1 MLDSIKT
8 RLTEIKDNFS
18 DIQTKLSMPDVIN
31 DQKQYASLSK
41 EYSNLKPIVEKFE
54 EYIQCESNISSA
66 EDVLNESDTDLAE
79 LAKEEIKEN
88 NERISEIEIELK
100 NLLIPVDENDDKNVF
115 VEVRAGTGGDEAAL
129 FVVDLYRMYLRLAE
143 RNRWKSDLI
152 SSRESEQG
160 GFKEVVIK
168 ISGENVYKKLKFES
182 GIHRVQRV
190 PSTESQGR
198 IHTSACS
205 VAVLAEIEDVEEVE
219 IDKSEIRTDTFRASG
234 AGGQHVNKTDSAVRL
249 THIPTGIVVEC
260 QDDRSQHKNK
270 AKALT
275 LLGAKLKAM
284 AEEELT
290 QEQAEKRKNMVGS
303 GDRSEKIRTYNF
315 PQSRITDHR
324 IEFSVHNLDG
334 FLDGEM
340 EIMISTLLEENQARL
355 LSQLE
360 ENLKK

>member
-1 MLDSIKT
+1 MYK
-8 RLTEIKDNFS
+8 R
-18 DIQTKLSMPDVIN
+18 Q
-31 DQKQYASLSK
+31 
-41 EYSNLKPIVEKFE
+41 
-54 EYIQCESNISSA
+54 
-66 EDVLNESDTDLAE
+66 VLNESDIDLAE

-129 FVVDLYRMYLRLAE
+129 FVGDLYRMYLRLAE

-160 GFKEVVIK
+160 GYKEVVIK

-205 VAVLAEIEDVEEVE
+205 VAVLAEIEDVAEVE

-284 AEEELT
+284 AEEELS

-355 LSQLE
+355 LSNLE
-360 ENLKK
+360 KTFS

>member
-66 EDVLNESDTDLAE
+66 EEVLNESDMDLAE

-129 FVVDLYRMYLRLAE
+129 FVGDLYRMYLRLAE

-249 THIPTGIVVEC
+249 THTPTGIVVEC

-275 LLGAKLKAM
+275 LLGAKLKAI

-355 LSQLE
+355 LSNLE
-360 ENLKK
+360 KTLS

>member
-66 EDVLNESDTDLAE
+66 EEVLNESDMDLAE

-129 FVVDLYRMYLRLAE
+129 FVGDLYRMYLRLAE

-249 THIPTGIVVEC
+249 THTPTGIVVEC

-355 LSQLE
+355 LSNLE
-360 ENLKK
+360 KTFS

>member
-66 EDVLNESDTDLAE
+66 EEVLNESDIDLAE

-129 FVVDLYRMYLRLAE
+129 FVGDLYRMYLRLAE

-219 IDKSEIRTDTFRASG
+219 IEKSEIRTDTFRASG

-284 AEEELT
+284 AEEELS

-355 LSQLE
+355 LSNLE
-360 ENLKK
+360 KTFS

>member
-41 EYSNLKPIVEKFE
+41 EYSDLKPIVEKFE

-66 EDVLNESDTDLAE
+66 EEVLNESDIDLAE

-100 NLLIPVDENDDKNVF
+100 NLLIPIDENDDKNVF

-129 FVVDLYRMYLRLAE
+129 FVGDLYRMYIRLAE

-355 LSQLE
+355 LSNLE
-360 ENLKK
+360 KTFS

>member
-18 DIQTKLSMPDVIN
+18 DIQSKLSMPDVIN
-31 DQKQYASLSK
+31 DQKQYAFLSK
-41 EYSNLKPIVEKFE
+41 EYSNLKPIVEKFD

-66 EDVLNESDTDLAE
+66 EEVLNESDIDLTD

-129 FVVDLYRMYLRLAE
+129 FVGDLYRMYLRLAE
-143 RNRWKSDLI
+143 RNRWKSELI

-284 AEEELT
+284 AEEELS

-340 EIMISTLLEENQARL
+340 EIMISMLLEENQARL
-355 LSQLE
+355 LSNLE
-360 ENLKK
+360 KTLS

>member
-66 EDVLNESDTDLAE
+66 EEVLNESDIDLAE

-129 FVVDLYRMYLRLAE
+129 FVGDLYRMYLRLAE

-249 THIPTGIVVEC
+249 THTPTGIVVEC

-355 LSQLE
+355 LSNLE
-360 ENLKK
+360 KTLS

>member
-66 EDVLNESDTDLAE
+66 EEVLNESDIDLAE

-129 FVVDLYRMYLRLAE
+129 FVGDLYRMYLRLAE

-275 LLGAKLKAM
+275 LLGAKLKAI
-284 AEEELT
+284 AEQELT

-355 LSQLE
+355 LSNLE
-360 ENLKK
+360 KTFS

>member
-66 EDVLNESDTDLAE
+66 EEVLNESDIDLAE

-129 FVVDLYRMYLRLAE
+129 FVGDLYRMYLRLAE

-275 LLGAKLKAM
+275 LLGAKLKAT

-355 LSQLE
+355 LSNLE
-360 ENLKK
+360 KTLS

>member
-66 EDVLNESDTDLAE
+66 EEVLNESDMDLAE

-129 FVVDLYRMYLRLAE
+129 FVGDLYRMYLRLAE

-205 VAVLAEIEDVEEVE
+205 VAVLAEIEDVQEVD
-219 IDKSEIRTDTFRASG
+219 IDKSEVRTDTFRASG

-284 AEEELT
+284 AEEELS

-355 LSQLE
+355 LSNLE
-360 ENLKK
+360 KTFS

>member
-66 EDVLNESDTDLAE
+66 EEVLNESDIDLAE

-129 FVVDLYRMYLRLAE
+129 FVGDLYRMYLRLAE

-205 VAVLAEIEDVEEVE
+205 VAVLAEIEDVAEVE

-284 AEEELT
+284 AEEELS

-355 LSQLE
+355 LSNLE
-360 ENLKK
+360 KTFS

>member
-31 DQKQYASLSK
+31 DQNQYASLSK

-66 EDVLNESDTDLAE
+66 EEVLNESDIDLAE

-129 FVVDLYRMYLRLAE
+129 FVGDLYRMYLRLAE

-284 AEEELT
+284 AEQELT

-355 LSQLE
+355 LSNLE
-360 ENLKK
+360 KTFS

>member
-54 EYIQCESNISSA
+54 EFIQCESNISSA
-66 EDVLNESDTDLAE
+66 EEVLNESDIDLAE

-129 FVVDLYRMYLRLAE
+129 FVGDLYRMYLRLAE
-143 RNRWKSDLI
+143 RNRWKSNLI

-355 LSQLE
+355 LSNLE
-360 ENLKK
+360 KTFS

>member
-66 EDVLNESDTDLAE
+66 EEVLNESDMDLAE

-129 FVVDLYRMYLRLAE
+129 FVGDLYRMYLRLAE

-284 AEEELT
+284 AEQELT

-355 LSQLE
+355 LSNLE
-360 ENLKK
+360 KSFS

>member
-66 EDVLNESDTDLAE
+66 EEVLNESDIDLAE

-129 FVVDLYRMYLRLAE
+129 FVGDLYRMYLRLAE
-143 RNRWKSDLI
+143 RNRWKSEVI
-152 SSRESEQG
+152 SSRENEQG

-249 THIPTGIVVEC
+249 THTPTGIVVEC

-275 LLGAKLKAM
+275 LLGAKLKAI

-355 LSQLE
+355 LSNLE
-360 ENLKK
+360 KTLS

>member
-41 EYSNLKPIVEKFE
+41 EYSNLKPIVEKFD

-66 EDVLNESDTDLAE
+66 EEVLNESDTDLAE

-88 NERISEIEIELK
+88 NQRISEIEIELK

-129 FVVDLYRMYLRLAE
+129 FVGDLYRMYLRLAE

-190 PSTESQGR
+190 PTTESQGR

-284 AEEELT
+284 TEEELT

-355 LSQLE
+355 LSNLE
-360 ENLKK
+360 KTFS

>member
-66 EDVLNESDTDLAE
+66 EEVLNESDIDLAE

-129 FVVDLYRMYLRLAE
+129 FVGDLYRMYLRLAE
-143 RNRWKSDLI
+143 RNKWKSDLI

-284 AEEELT
+284 AEQELT

-355 LSQLE
+355 LSNLE
-360 ENLKK
+360 KTFS

>member
-66 EDVLNESDTDLAE
+66 EEVLNESDIDLAE

-129 FVVDLYRMYLRLAE
+129 FVGDLYRMYLRLAE

-275 LLGAKLKAM
+275 LLGAKLKAI

-355 LSQLE
+355 LSNLE
-360 ENLKK
+360 KTFS

>member
-66 EDVLNESDTDLAE
+66 EEVLNESDVDLAE

-129 FVVDLYRMYLRLAE
+129 FVGDLYRMYLRLAE
-143 RNRWKSDLI
+143 RNRWKRDLI

-205 VAVLAEIEDVEEVE
+205 VAVLAEIEDVAEVE

-284 AEEELT
+284 AEQELT

-355 LSQLE
+355 LSNLE
-360 ENLKK
+360 KTFS

>member
-66 EDVLNESDTDLAE
+66 EEVLNESDIDLAE

-100 NLLIPVDENDDKNVF
+100 NLLIPIDENDDKNVF

-129 FVVDLYRMYLRLAE
+129 FVGDLYRMYLRLAE

-205 VAVLAEIEDVEEVE
+205 VAVLAEIEDVAEVE

-284 AEEELT
+284 AEQELT

-355 LSQLE
+355 LSNLE
-360 ENLKK
+360 KTFS

>member
-66 EDVLNESDTDLAE
+66 EEVLNESDIDLAE

-129 FVVDLYRMYLRLAE
+129 FVGDLYRMYLRLAE

-275 LLGAKLKAM
+275 LLGAKLKSM

-355 LSQLE
+355 LSNLE
-360 ENLKK
+360 KTFS

>member
-66 EDVLNESDTDLAE
+66 EEVLNESDIDLAE

-129 FVVDLYRMYLRLAE
+129 FVGDLYRMYLRLAE

-249 THIPTGIVVEC
+249 THIPSGIVVEC

-355 LSQLE
+355 LSNLE
-360 ENLKK
+360 KTFS

>member
-66 EDVLNESDTDLAE
+66 EEVLNESDIDLAE

-115 VEVRAGTGGDEAAL
+115 VEVRAGTGGDEGAL
-129 FVVDLYRMYLRLAE
+129 FVGDLYRMYLRLAE

-182 GIHRVQRV
+182 GIYRDQRV

-198 IHTSACS
+198 VHTSACS

-284 AEEELT
+284 AEQELT

-355 LSQLE
+355 LSNLE
-360 ENLKK
+360 KTFS

>member
-66 EDVLNESDTDLAE
+66 EEVLDESDMDLAE

-129 FVVDLYRMYLRLAE
+129 FVGDLYRMYLRLAE

-205 VAVLAEIEDVEEVE
+205 VAVLAEIEDVAEVE

-284 AEEELT
+284 AEQELT

-355 LSQLE
+355 LSNLE
-360 ENLKK
+360 KTFS

>member
-18 DIQTKLSMPDVIN
+18 DIQAKLSMPDVIN

-66 EDVLNESDTDLAE
+66 EEVLNESDIDLAE

-129 FVVDLYRMYLRLAE
+129 FVGDLYRMYLRLAE

-284 AEEELT
+284 AEEELS

-355 LSQLE
+355 LSNLE
-360 ENLKK
+360 KTFS

>member
-66 EDVLNESDTDLAE
+66 EEVLNESDMDLAE

-129 FVVDLYRMYLRLAE
+129 FVGDLYRMYLRLAE

-168 ISGENVYKKLKFES
+168 ISGDNVYKKLKFES

-355 LSQLE
+355 LSNLE
-360 ENLKK
+360 KTFS

>member
-66 EDVLNESDTDLAE
+66 EEVLNESDTDLAE

-129 FVVDLYRMYLRLAE
+129 FVGDLYRMYLRLAE
-143 RNRWKSDLI
+143 RNKWKSDLI

-160 GFKEVVIK
+160 GYKEVVIK

-284 AEEELT
+284 AEQELT

-355 LSQLE
+355 LSNLE
-360 ENLKK
+360 KTFS

>member
-66 EDVLNESDTDLAE
+66 EEVLNESDIDLAE

-100 NLLIPVDENDDKNVF
+100 NLLIPVDENDDNNVF

-129 FVVDLYRMYLRLAE
+129 FVGDLYRMYLRLAE

-284 AEEELT
+284 AEEELS

-355 LSQLE
+355 LSNLE
-360 ENLKK
+360 KTFS

>member
-66 EDVLNESDTDLAE
+66 EEVLNESDIDLAE

-129 FVVDLYRMYLRLAE
+129 FVGDLYRMYLRLAE

-284 AEEELT
+284 AEEELS

-340 EIMISTLLEENQARL
+340 EIMISTLLEENQASL
-355 LSQLE
+355 LSNLE
-360 ENLKK
+360 KTFS

>member
-18 DIQTKLSMPDVIN
+18 DIQSKLSMPDVIN
-31 DQKQYASLSK
+31 DQKQYAFLSK
-41 EYSNLKPIVEKFE
+41 EYSNLKPIVEKFD

-66 EDVLNESDTDLAE
+66 EEVLNESDIDLTE

-129 FVVDLYRMYLRLAE
+129 FVGDLYRMYLRLAE
-143 RNRWKSDLI
+143 RNRWKSELI

-284 AEEELT
+284 AEEELS

-355 LSQLE
+355 LS
-360 ENLKK
+360 NLKKTLS

>member
-66 EDVLNESDTDLAE
+66 EEVLNESDMDLAE

-129 FVVDLYRMYLRLAE
+129 FVGDLYRMYLRLAE

-284 AEEELT
+284 AEQELT
-290 QEQAEKRKNMVGS
+290 QEQAEKRKNMIGS

-340 EIMISTLLEENQARL
+340 EIMLSTLLEENQARL
-355 LSQLE
+355 LSNLE
-360 ENLKK
+360 KTFS

>member
-41 EYSNLKPIVEKFE
+41 EYSNLKPIVLKFE

-66 EDVLNESDTDLAE
+66 EEVLNESDIDLAE

-115 VEVRAGTGGDEAAL
+115 VEVRAGTGGDEAAI
-129 FVVDLYRMYLRLAE
+129 FVGDLYRMYLRLAE

-284 AEEELT
+284 AEQELT

-355 LSQLE
+355 LSNLE
-360 ENLKK
+360 KTFS

>member
-66 EDVLNESDTDLAE
+66 EEVLNESDIDLAE

-129 FVVDLYRMYLRLAE
+129 FVGDLYRMYIRLAE

-249 THIPTGIVVEC
+249 THTPTGIVVEC

-275 LLGAKLKAM
+275 LLGAKLKAI

-355 LSQLE
+355 LSNLE
-360 ENLKK
+360 KTFS

>member
-66 EDVLNESDTDLAE
+66 EEVLNESDIDLAE
-79 LAKEEIKEN
+79 LAKEEIKDN

-129 FVVDLYRMYLRLAE
+129 FVGDLYRMYLRLAE

-275 LLGAKLKAM
+275 LLGAKLKAT

-355 LSQLE
+355 LSNLE
-360 ENLKK
+360 KTLS

>member
-66 EDVLNESDTDLAE
+66 EEVLNESDIDLAE

-129 FVVDLYRMYLRLAE
+129 FVGDLYRMYLRLAE

-205 VAVLAEIEDVEEVE
+205 VAVLAEIEDVAEVE

-249 THIPTGIVVEC
+249 THIPSGIVVEC

-284 AEEELT
+284 AEQELT

-355 LSQLE
+355 LSNLE
-360 ENLKK
+360 KTFS

>member
-1 MLDSIKT
+1 MYK
-8 RLTEIKDNFS
+8 R
-18 DIQTKLSMPDVIN
+18 Q
-31 DQKQYASLSK
+31 
-41 EYSNLKPIVEKFE
+41 E
-54 EYIQCESNISSA
+54 E
-66 EDVLNESDTDLAE
+66 VLNESDIDLAE

-129 FVVDLYRMYLRLAE
+129 FVGDLYRMYLRLAE

-355 LSQLE
+355 LSNLE
-360 ENLKK
+360 KTFS

>member
-54 EYIQCESNISSA
+54 EFIQCESNISSA
-66 EDVLNESDTDLAE
+66 EEVLNESDIDLAE

-129 FVVDLYRMYLRLAE
+129 FVGDLYRMYLRLAE

-284 AEEELT
+284 AEEELS

-355 LSQLE
+355 LSNLE
-360 ENLKK
+360 KTFS

>member
-66 EDVLNESDTDLAE
+66 EEVLNESDMDLAE

-129 FVVDLYRMYLRLAE
+129 FVGDLYRMYLRLAE
-143 RNRWKSDLI
+143 RNRWKSELI

-284 AEEELT
+284 AEQELT

-355 LSQLE
+355 LSNLE
-360 ENLKK
+360 KTFS

>member
-66 EDVLNESDTDLAE
+66 EEVLNESDIDLAE

-115 VEVRAGTGGDEAAL
+115 VEVRAGTGGDEAAI
-129 FVVDLYRMYLRLAE
+129 FVGDLYRMYLRLAE

-270 AKALT
+270 AKALN

-284 AEEELT
+284 AEQELT
-290 QEQAEKRKNMVGS
+290 REQAEKRKNMVGS

-355 LSQLE
+355 LSNLE
-360 ENLKK
+360 KTFS